1 MLNNYYRT
9 LIIDDESPARQ
20 RMQQILR
27 EMPEI
32 DLVGEAAN
40 GLEAVR
46 LIEDLQPDL
55 IFLDIQMP
63 GLNGFEVLQ
72 QISYFPTVV
81 FCTAYDDYALEAFE
95 TAAIDYLVKP
105 VKAERVRR
113 SIEKLRSLQ
122 QEVKREQVLQLL
134 SSYSSPEK
142 RKRVTS
148 IPVKLG
154 DRMLLVK
161 LTDISYFI
169 SEDKYVSIVKKD
181 GKKYLTDHS
190 LKFLEEKLPDN
201 FIRIHR
207 SILVNA
213 TLIHEID
220 KHSGCRYVVRLD
232 DLVKTKLV
240 SGRNYGEKIKALLEL

>member
-1 MLNNYYRT
+1 MLNNHYRT

-27 EMPEI
+27 EVPEI

>member
-1 MLNNYYRT
+1 MLNNHYRT

-20 RMQQILR
+20 RMQQILS
-27 EMPEI
+27 EIPEI
-32 DLVGEAAN
+32 KLVGDATN

-46 LIEDLQPDL
+46 LIEQLQPDL

-72 QISYFPTVV
+72 KINYFPTVV

-105 VKAERVRR
+105 VKEVRVRR
-113 SIEKLRSLQ
+113 SIEKLQSLQ
-122 QEVKREQVLQLL
+122 QDVKKEQVLKLL
-134 SSYSSPEK
+134 SNYSSPEK
-142 RKRVTS
+142 RKAVTS

-207 SILVNA
+207 SLLVNT

-232 DLVKTKLV
+232 DLAKTKLV

>member
-1 MLNNYYRT
+1 MLNNHYRT

-32 DLVGEAAN
+32 ELVGEAAN

-122 QEVKREQVLQLL
+122 QEVKKEQVLQLL

-142 RKRVTS
+142 RKTVTS

-154 DRMLLVK
+154 DRMLLIK